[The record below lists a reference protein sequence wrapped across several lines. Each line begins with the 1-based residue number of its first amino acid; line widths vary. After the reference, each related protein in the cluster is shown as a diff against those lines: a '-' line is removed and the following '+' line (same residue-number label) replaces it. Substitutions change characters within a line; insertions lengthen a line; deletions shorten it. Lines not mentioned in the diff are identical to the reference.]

1 MKPSSIIGQ
10 NGAWDAAVK
19 CWLDEVARQQ
29 FSELV
34 GKFLCLAESNA

>member
-10 NGAWDAAVK
+10 NGAWDAALE
-19 CWLDEVARQQ
+19 CLFDEVARQQ

-34 GKFLCLAESNA
+34 GKFLCLTESNA